1 MFMIPRRRKWMVL
14 GLFILALGSLGITGC
29 AGGGSQSGT
38 TGTTGGYNVTVTAI
52 SGSIT
57 NTAQVQ
63 VTVQ

>member
-1 MFMIPRRRKWMVL
+1 MVL
-14 GLFILALGSLGITGC
+14 GVFLLTLGGLSITGC
-29 AGGGSQSGT
+29 AGGGSPSGT
-38 TGTTGGYNVTVTAI
+38 TTTTGGSPGTPAGGYTVTVTAT